1 MSPPDTPPPSLYE
14 SVESLARRTG
24 TNVDYWN
31 RLRSLG
37 GGPPYVK
44 VGRLVRYPCRDV
56 DAWMAERLRD
66 RTAR

>member
-1 MSPPDTPPPSLYE
+1 MLPPDTPPPSYE
-14 SVESLARRTG
+14 SVESLAQRTD

-44 VGRLVRYPCRDV
+44 IGRLVRYPRREV
-56 DAWMAERLRD
+56 DAWMADRLRE
-66 RTAR
+66 RTGA